1 MASLNKK
8 KFARSAMIIEDGK
21 TLIDESSDD
30 LARDD
35 DHMIFIDGQ
44 WIVDINAVIKGLNEK
59 IQNYVDAN

>member
-1 MASLNKK
+1 
-8 KFARSAMIIEDGK
+8 MIIEDGK